1 MRAISG
7 RAFGCVGLDAPM
19 LDAHLA
25 PVVSSAAAVQT
36 PLTVPPI
43 KALGGERCALTG
55 VTKSYGATPILK
67 GVDFDVREGEFAVLV
82 GPSGC
87 GKSTTLRAIAGL
99 ESVDAGV
106 VRIAGR
112 DVTHA
117 PPQER
122 DIAMVFQSYA
132 LYPHLSVRD
141 NLAFG
146 LRMRKTPEREI
157 AVRVDEVSK
166 MLGLDPYLDR
176 KPKALS
182 GGQRQRVAMG
192 RALARRAQAY
202 LYDEP
207 LSNLD
212 AALRSSVRVEIRKL
226 HDRIGATSI
235 YVTHDQVEAMTLA
248 DRLWVFNG
256 GVVEQSGAPSDVYER
271 PRTLFVARFVGSPAM
286 NLLTGRA
293 RTTGDGA
300 VVEAEGLTVH
310 TNAPVRDGQEVVV
323 GLRPQDLRPA
333 RDGERS
339 LGKLHVDLVERLGS
353 EALVHG
359 WARASGMTIT
369 MRLDGDAM
377 RRVHASECIVAG
389 IDASA
394 VHLFD
399 AASGLRLG
407 A

>member
-1 MRAISG
+1 
-7 RAFGCVGLDAPM
+7 M

-36 PLTVPPI
+36 PLTVPPT
-43 KALGGERCALTG
+43 KPLGGERCALVG
-55 VTKSYGATPILK
+55 VKKSYGSTHILK

-99 ESVDAGV
+99 EGVDAGT
-106 VRIAGR
+106 VRIGGR
-112 DVTHA
+112 DVTA
-117 PPQER
+117 LPPQER

-132 LYPHLSVRD
+132 LYPHLTVRE

-146 LRMRKTPEREI
+146 LRMRKAPEREI
-157 AVRVDEVSK
+157 AVRVDEVSR
-166 MLGLDPYLDR
+166 MLGLEPYLDR

-212 AALRSSVRVEIRKL
+212 AALRSSVRVEIRRL

-248 DRLWVFNG
+248 DRLWVFSG
-256 GVVEQSGAPSDVYER
+256 GVVEQSGPPSEVYER
-271 PRTLFVARFVGSPAM
+271 PRSLFVARFVGSPAM
-286 NLLTGRA
+286 NLLPGRVVRDA
-293 RTTGDGA
+293 DGA
-300 VVEAEGLTVH
+300 RVEAEGLS
-310 TNAPVRDGQEVVV
+310 VRVAADVAAGREVVL

-333 RDGERS
+333 RSGDEP
-339 LGKLHVDLVERLGS
+339 LGHLHVDVVERLGS

-359 WARASGMTIT
+359 WARTSGANVVL
-369 MRLDGDAM
+369 RLEGDAM
-377 RRVHASECIVAG
+377 RKVAPADRLALG
-389 IDASA
+389 VDPAC

-399 AASGLRLG
+399 AASGLRIEQP
-407 A
+407 

>member
-1 MRAISG
+1 
-7 RAFGCVGLDAPM
+7 
-19 LDAHLA
+19 
-25 PVVSSAAAVQT
+25 
-36 PLTVPPI
+36 
-43 KALGGERCALTG
+43 
-55 VTKSYGATPILK
+55 
-67 GVDFDVREGEFAVLV
+67 VREGEFAVLV

-99 ESVDAGV
+99 ESIDAGT
-106 VRIAGR
+106 VRIGGR
-112 DVTHA
+112 DVTA
-117 PPQER
+117 LPPQAR

-146 LRMRKTPEREI
+146 LRMRNAPEREI
-157 AVRVDEVSK
+157 AVRVDEVSR
-166 MLGLDPYLDR
+166 MLGLEPYLDR

-212 AALRSSVRVEIRKL
+212 AALRSSVRLEIRKL
-226 HDRIGATSI
+226 HDRTGATSI

-256 GVVEQSGAPSDVYER
+256 GVVEQSGSPSEVYDK
-271 PRTLFVARFVGSPAM
+271 PKSLFVARFVGSPAM
-286 NLLTGRA
+286 NLLAGRA
-293 RTTGDGA
+293 RREGPQV
-300 VVEAEGLTVH
+300 VVEAEGLTVRTH
-310 TNAPVRDGQEVVV
+310 APLRDGQEIVV
-323 GLRPQDLRPA
+323 GIRPHDLQVA
-333 RDGERS
+333 DDAKGA
-339 LGKLHVDLVERLGS
+339 LGVVHVDVIERLGS

-359 WARASGMTIT
+359 WARTSGANIVL
-369 MRLDGDAM
+369 RVEGSAM
-377 RRVHASECIVAG
+377 RSVAVS
-389 IDASA
+389 DAVA
-394 VHLFD
+394 VNVDPARLHLFD
-399 AASGLRLG
+399 ASSGLRVDE

>member
-1 MRAISG
+1 
-7 RAFGCVGLDAPM
+7 M

-36 PLTVPPI
+36 PLTVPPV
-43 KALGGERCALTG
+43 KALGGERCALAG
-55 VTKSYGATPILK
+55 VKKSYGSTSILK

-99 ESVDAGV
+99 ETVDAGV
-106 VRIAGR
+106 VRIGGR

-122 DIAMVFQSYA
+122 DVAMVFQSYA

-146 LRMRKTPEREI
+146 LRMRKTAEREI

-256 GVVEQSGAPSDVYER
+256 GVVEQSGSPTEVYER

-286 NLLTGRA
+286 NLLPGRA
-293 RTTGDGA
+293 RVANGET
-300 VVEAEGLTVH
+300 VVEAEGLTVR
-310 TNAPVRDGQEVVV
+310 TGAYLRDGQELVV
-323 GLRPQDLRPA
+323 GLRPQDLRPMH
-333 RDGERS
+333 DGERS
-339 LGKLHVDLVERLGS
+339 LGRLHVDLVERLGS

-359 WARASGMTIT
+359 WARTSGATIT
-369 MRLDGDAM
+369 MRLDGEAM
-377 RRVHASECIVAG
+377 RRVQSAEAIDLGVDAAG
-389 IDASA
+389 I
-394 VHLFD
+394 HLFD
-399 AASGLRLG
+399 ATSGLRID

>member
-1 MRAISG
+1 
-7 RAFGCVGLDAPM
+7 M
-19 LDAHLA
+19 LDANLA
-25 PVVSSAAAVQT
+25 PAVPSAAAVQT
-36 PLTVPPI
+36 PLTVPPT
-43 KALGGERCALTG
+43 KTFGGERCALRG
-55 VTKSYGATPILK
+55 VKKSFGATAILK

-99 ESVDAGV
+99 EGIDAGAV
-106 VRIAGR
+106 HIGGR
-112 DVTHA
+112 DVTA
-117 PPQER
+117 LPPQER

-146 LRMRKTPEREI
+146 LRMRKAPEREI

-166 MLGLDPYLDR
+166 MLGLEPYLDR

-212 AALRSSVRVEIRKL
+212 AALRSSVRVEIRRL
-226 HDRIGATSI
+226 HDRTGATSI

-256 GVVEQSGAPSDVYER
+256 GVVEQSGPPAEVYDR
-271 PRTLFVARFVGSPAM
+271 PRSLFVARFVGSPAM
-286 NLLTGRA
+286 NLLSGRVVREGA
-293 RTTGDGA
+293 LTTI
-300 VVEAEGLTVH
+300 EAEGLSLRSPIDLPH
-310 TNAPVRDGQEVVV
+310 GHEVVL
-323 GLRPQDLRPA
+323 GLRPQDVHPLRSGDA
-333 RDGERS
+333 A
-339 LGKLHVDLVERLGS
+339 LGDLRVDVVERLGS

-359 WARASGMTIT
+359 WARVSGANVVV
-369 MRLDGDAM
+369 RLEGDAM
-377 RRVHASECIVAG
+377 RKVSVADTIALG
-389 IDASA
+389 IDPAH

-399 AASGLRLG
+399 ARSGLRVERT
-407 A
+407 

>member
-1 MRAISG
+1 
-7 RAFGCVGLDAPM
+7 
-19 LDAHLA
+19 
-25 PVVSSAAAVQT
+25 
-36 PLTVPPI
+36 
-43 KALGGERCALTG
+43 
-55 VTKSYGATPILK
+55 
-67 GVDFDVREGEFAVLV
+67 VLV

-99 ESVDAGV
+99 ESVDGGA
-106 VRIAGR
+106 VRIGGREVTALPPQDR
-112 DVTHA
+112 DV
-117 PPQER
+117 
-122 DIAMVFQSYA
+122 AMVFQSYA

-146 LRMRKTPEREI
+146 LRMRKAPEREI

-166 MLGLDPYLDR
+166 MLGLEPYLDR

-212 AALRSSVRVEIRKL
+212 AALRSSVRVEIRRL

-256 GVVEQSGAPSDVYER
+256 GVVEQSGAPAEVYDR
-271 PRTLFVARFVGSPAM
+271 PRSLFVARFVGSPAM
-286 NLLTGRA
+286 NLLSGRA
-293 RTTGDGA
+293 VRDATGCA
-300 VVEAEGLTVH
+300 VEAEGLL
-310 TNAPVRDGQEVVV
+310 VRVAGDWARDREIVV

-333 RDGERS
+333 AAGEPS
-339 LGKLHVDLVERLGS
+339 LGALHIDVVERLGS

-359 WARASGMTIT
+359 WARVSGANIV

-377 RRVHASECIVAG
+377 RRVAPGDVIPLG
-389 IDASA
+389 ISA
-394 VHLFD
+394 AHVHLFD
-399 AASGLRLG
+399 AASGLRVDG
-407 A
+407 V

>member
-1 MRAISG
+1 
-7 RAFGCVGLDAPM
+7 M
-19 LDAHLA
+19 LDATLA
-25 PVVSSAAAVQT
+25 PVVSSALAVPT
-36 PLTVPPI
+36 PLSAPASSLPRD
-43 KALGGERCALTG
+43 ERCALRG
-55 VTKSYGATPILK
+55 VTKSFGDTPILK
-67 GVDFDVREGEFAVLV
+67 GIDFDVREGEFAVLV

-99 ESVDAGV
+99 EEIDSGT
-106 VRIAGR
+106 VRIGGR
-112 DVTHA
+112 DVTA
-117 PPQER
+117 LPPQDR

-146 LRMRKTPEREI
+146 LRMRKTPEREV
-157 AVRVDEVSK
+157 AMRVDEVSR

-212 AALRSSVRVEIRKL
+212 ASLRSSVRVEIRRL
-226 HDRIGATSI
+226 HDRTGATSI

-256 GVVEQSGAPSDVYER
+256 GVVEQSGAPSDVYDK
-271 PRTLFVARFVGSPAM
+271 PRSLFVARFVGSPAM
-286 NLLTGRA
+286 NLLKGRA
-293 RTTGDGA
+293 RREAGSVA
-300 VVEAEGLTVH
+300 IAAEGLLVRT
-310 TNAPVRDGQEVVV
+310 TAPLRDGQDVMV
-323 GLRPQDLRPA
+323 GLRPHDLQVA
-333 RDGERS
+333 SDLS
-339 LGKLHVDLVERLGS
+339 SALGTLHVDVVERLGS

-359 WARASGMTIT
+359 WASTSGATIT
-369 MRLDGDAM
+369 MRVDGDAM
-377 RRVHASECIVAG
+377 RRAAVSDSIAVT
-389 IDASA
+389 IDPARL
-394 VHLFD
+394 HLFD
-399 AASGLRLG
+399 AASGLRID
-407 A
+407 AR

>member
-1 MRAISG
+1 
-7 RAFGCVGLDAPM
+7 
-19 LDAHLA
+19 
-25 PVVSSAAAVQT
+25 
-36 PLTVPPI
+36 
-43 KALGGERCALTG
+43 
-55 VTKSYGATPILK
+55 
-67 GVDFDVREGEFAVLV
+67 
-82 GPSGC
+82 
-87 GKSTTLRAIAGL
+87 
-99 ESVDAGV
+99 
-106 VRIAGR
+106 
-112 DVTHA
+112 
-117 PPQER
+117 
-122 DIAMVFQSYA
+122 
-132 LYPHLSVRD
+132 VRD

-146 LRMRKTPEREI
+146 LRMRKTAEREI

-256 GVVEQSGAPSDVYER
+256 GVVEQSGSPTEVYER

-286 NLLTGRA
+286 NLLPGRA
-293 RTTGDGA
+293 RVANGET
-300 VVEAEGLTVH
+300 VVEAEGLTVR
-310 TNAPVRDGQEVVV
+310 TGAYLRDGQELVV
-323 GLRPQDLRPA
+323 GLRPQDLRPMH
-333 RDGERS
+333 DGERS
-339 LGKLHVDLVERLGS
+339 LGRLHVDLVERLGS

-359 WARASGMTIT
+359 WARTSGATIT
-369 MRLDGDAM
+369 MRLDGEAM
-377 RRVHASECIVAG
+377 RRVQSAEAIDLGVDAAG
-389 IDASA
+389 I
-394 VHLFD
+394 HLFD
-399 AASGLRLG
+399 ATSGLRID